1 VGLRSTRFQFGDV
14 LTAELSGQ
22 RLLESQGGGAMLE
35 FVAKAKQYI
44 WDFIEL
50 GFAALL
56 AIMLIYLVLGQD
68 SGVFILFVAG
78 NVIKFTNDVPAGN
91 LLAFAI
97 IAALLY
103 WVAQKNGKA
112 SVRAKKKAPAKP
124 EPSTFLNAAD
134 KNQRE

>member
-1 VGLRSTRFQFGDV
+1 
-14 LTAELSGQ
+14 
-22 RLLESQGGGAMLE
+22 MLE
-35 FVAKAKQYI
+35 FVAKAKQYM

-124 EPSTFLNAAD
+124 GPSTFLNAAD

>member
-1 VGLRSTRFQFGDV
+1 
-14 LTAELSGQ
+14 
-22 RLLESQGGGAMLE
+22 MLE

-50 GFAALL
+50 GFAAVL

-91 LLAFAI
+91 LVAFAI
-97 IAALLY
+97 IGALLY
-103 WVAQKNGKA
+103 WAAQRNGK
-112 SVRAKKKAPAKP
+112 
-124 EPSTFLNAAD
+124 PSG
-134 KNQRE
+134 R